1 MINKIYDKVNAFFK
15 KYPLTIAWRLRQHAK
30 VMAKHINPDEEIFY
44 IFPAQKNDNVLDV
57 FSTCL
62 VAFTNQRI
70 LIAQKRVIPGYKLS
84 SITPDLFNDF
94 QVNKGIIFGKVTID
108 TAKEVVHL
116 TNLDPRSL
124 PEIETN
130 LSEYLLHEK
139 PRILN
144 ENSKGEF

>member
-1 MINKIYDKVNAFFK
+1 MIKEIYKRANDFLK
-15 KYPLTIAWRLRQHAK
+15 KYPLTICWRLKQHSK
-30 VMAKHINPDEEIFY
+30 VLSKHINPDEKIFY
-44 IFPAQKNDNVLDV
+44 IFPAQKNNNVFDI

-70 LIAQKRVIPGYKLS
+70 LVVQKRVIPGYRLN

-94 QVNKGIIFGKVTID
+94 QVFKGIIFGNVTID

-116 TNLDPRSL
+116 SDLDPRSL

-139 PRILN
+139 PKIL
-144 ENSKGEF
+144 KQAQK